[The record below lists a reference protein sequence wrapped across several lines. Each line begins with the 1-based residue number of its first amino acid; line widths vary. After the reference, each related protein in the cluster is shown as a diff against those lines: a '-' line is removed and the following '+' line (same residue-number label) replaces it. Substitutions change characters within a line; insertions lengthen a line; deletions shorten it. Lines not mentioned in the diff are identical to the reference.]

1 MVLDVVGGFGD
12 DVGDDED
19 NAAGVVFSLI
29 VERLLLDA
37 LLAEVLK
44 LPLDDELVLKQL
56 HASSLLSLVVR
67 EMVMGTLTSSGVVG
81 DGDRGM
87 NPTGDDGSLLT
98 SAYGASEK
106 WARTRLNKD
115 TRNVE
120 SSSLAFS
127 KYG

>member
-1 MVLDVVGGFGD
+1 MDVVGGFGN
-12 DVGDDED
+12 DVGDED
-19 NAAGVVFSLI
+19 NAAENVFSLM
-29 VERLLLDA
+29 VDKLLLDA
-37 LLAEVLK
+37 LLADVLK
-44 LPLDDELVLKQL
+44 LPLDDELVLRQL

-87 NPTGDDGSLLT
+87 NPTGDEGSLLT
-98 SAYGASEK
+98 SAYDVSEK
-106 WARTRLNKD
+106 CDSTRLKND

-120 SSSLAFS
+120 SSLSAFS

>member
-1 MVLDVVGGFGD
+1 MVLVVVGGFGN
-12 DVGDDED
+12 DVGDKDS
-19 NAAGVVFSLI
+19 AVGAVFSLI
-29 VERLLLDA
+29 VDKLLLDA

-98 SAYGASEK
+98 SA
-106 WARTRLNKD
+106 
-115 TRNVE
+115 
-120 SSSLAFS
+120 
-127 KYG
+127 